1 MYCVSNALAS
11 AIPTK
16 TAKTHVKQENGH
28 SNRLHHVCYKETQ
41 FIIDH

>member
-16 TAKTHVKQENGH
+16 TAKTHVKLENGH
-28 SNRLHHVCYKETQ
+28 SN
-41 FIIDH
+41 